1 MIAISFT
8 ILSLLL
14 ILLAVSITTRNLIT
28 KKNNRGNSL

>member
-1 MIAISFT
+1 MITVSIT